1 MKLATEQRAGPGS
14 GCPLIVHLT
23 VGGGCPSVRHA
34 SCIASSAA
42 ATTSLGGLPSSQR
55 GGPVPYHTNLHIY
68 LIAEQRC
75 KKILRFFILVTFFTF
90 LTFFSQTCLFLKKN
104 VGKVQSGKQINK
116 KHFQNNSNE
125 IDLWFFCYLLCLTHV
140 WMAYSELPWR
150 PFLGHQAWSWTTLR
164 RANVFS
170 TFTKRQVGLHNVN
183 KALE

>member
-1 MKLATEQRAGPGS
+1 MKLAKEKRAGPGS

-55 GGPVPYHTNLHIY
+55 GGPVPYHTNLHIC

-75 KKILRFFILVTFFTF
+75 KKKFTFFFILVTFFTS
-90 LTFFSQTCLFLKKN
+90 LTFFQTFLFKKN
-104 VGKVQSGKQINK
+104 VGKVQSGKQIHE

-125 IDLWFFCYLLCLTHV
+125 IDLWFLCCMSNDLKCLPINFYLLTMFDACLNGISRVALKTISWASGV
-140 WMAYSELPWR
+140 EL
-150 PFLGHQAWSWTTLR
+150 
-164 RANVFS
+164 NY
-170 TFTKRQVGLHNVN
+170 TK
-183 KALE
+183 KS